1 MTMTSLPPASAP
13 KRIAAKPTAL
23 ALLVAGTLSMASAF
37 AQTTNAVSV
46 APEADAS
53 SDESGES
60 KWAIGVAGGINKKA
74 YRDFDNKAM
83 GLPLLTYENKYVH
96 LFGPGVDVK
105 LPSLGP
111 VSFRLR
117 GRFIGE
123 GYEASDSPVLQGMAD
138 RDSSFWVGGTATWRT
153 GFANLSAEVLTDAMG
168 NSKGTRAKLQID
180 RRFAAGS
187 FGFTPRLAAEWVD
200 KKYVDY
206 YYGVNAGEVR
216 AGRAAYLGDSTVN
229 TEVGMRIDWR
239 VAPKHAV
246 FLDMGATRMGSSI
259 KNSPLVEKDTQY
271 GVGIG
276 YFYRF

>member
-1 MTMTSLPPASAP
+1 
-13 KRIAAKPTAL
+13 
-23 ALLVAGTLSMASAF
+23 MASAS
-37 AQTTNAVSV
+37 AQTAGAMTTSPDQGSAESEN
-46 APEADAS
+46 
-53 SDESGES
+53 SDS
-60 KWAIGVAGGINKKA
+60 KWAIGVAGGINKKV
-74 YRDFDNKAM
+74 YRDFDNKAS

-96 LFGPGVDVK
+96 VFGPGVDVK

-111 VSFRLR
+111 VAFRLR

-123 GYEASDSPVLQGMAD
+123 GYEASDSPFLQGMAD
-138 RDSSFWVGGTATWRT
+138 RDSSFWVGGAATWRT
-153 GFANLSAEVLTDAMG
+153 SIVNLSAEVLGDAMR

-187 FGFTPRLAAEWVD
+187 FGFTPRLATEWVN

-206 YYGVNAGEVR
+206 YYGVTPGEAR
-216 AGRAAYLGDSTVN
+216 AGRPSYQGASTVN
-229 TEVGMRIDWR
+229 TEIGMRIDWR

-259 KNSPLVEKDTQY
+259 KNSSLVEKDTQS

>member
-1 MTMTSLPPASAP
+1 MTSLPSALAP
-13 KRIAAKPTAL
+13 KFARTMPAAL
-23 ALLVAGTLSMASAF
+23 ALLVAGTLSMAPAS
-37 AQTTNAVSV
+37 AQT
-46 APEADAS
+46 S
-53 SDESGES
+53 STVTTSPGQGTAESQGSES
-60 KWAIGVAGGINKKA
+60 KWTIGVAGGINKKV
-74 YRDFDNKAM
+74 YRDFDDKAS

-96 LFGPGVDVK
+96 VFGPGVDVK

-123 GYEASDSPVLQGMAD
+123 GYEASDSPVLQGMSD
-138 RDSSFWVGGTATWRT
+138 RDSSFWVGGAATWRT
-153 GFANLSAEVLTDAMG
+153 GIVDLSAEVLADAMG

-200 KKYVDY
+200 KKYAGY
-206 YYGVNAGEVR
+206 YYGVTAGEAR
-216 AGRAAYLGDSTVN
+216 AGRPGYQGDSTVN
-229 TEVGMRIDWR
+229 TEIGMRIDWR

-271 GVGIG
+271 GVRIG

>member
-1 MTMTSLPPASAP
+1 MTSLFTALTPKPVRTMPA
-13 KRIAAKPTAL
+13 AL
-23 ALLVAGTLSMASAF
+23 ALLVAGTLSMASAS
-37 AQTTNAVSV
+37 AQTAGTKTTS
-46 APEADAS
+46 PDQGTTES
-53 SDESGES
+53 ESGDS
-60 KWAIGVAGGINKKA
+60 KWAIGVAGGINKKV
-74 YRDFDNKAM
+74 YRDFDSKAS
-83 GLPLLTYENKYVH
+83 GLPLLTFENKYVH
-96 LFGPGVDVK
+96 VFGPGVDVK

-117 GRFIGE
+117 GRFVGE
-123 GYEASDSPVLQGMAD
+123 GYEASDSPFLQGMVD
-138 RDSSFWVGGTATWRT
+138 RDSSFWVGGAATWRT
-153 GFANLSAEVLTDAMG
+153 GIANLSAEVLGDAMG

-206 YYGVNAGEVR
+206 YYGVTPGEAL
-216 AGRAAYLGDSTVN
+216 AGRLGYQGESTVN
-229 TEVGMRIDWR
+229 TEIGMRIDWR

-246 FLDMGATRMGSSI
+246 FLDMGATRMGSAI
-259 KNSPLVEKDTQY
+259 TNSPLVEKDTQY